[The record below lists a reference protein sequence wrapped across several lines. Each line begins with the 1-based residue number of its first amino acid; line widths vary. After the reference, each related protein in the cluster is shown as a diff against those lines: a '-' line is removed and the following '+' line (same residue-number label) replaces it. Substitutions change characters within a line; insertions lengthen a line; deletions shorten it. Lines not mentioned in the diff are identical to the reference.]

1 MHAGH
6 ERKENEREREAR
18 ARVRERDGTQ
28 NVQTAAQQQEQSR
41 GLKASSA
48 AHGAIVCKLAN
59 FSYGHLQAGSLV
71 RLILCQ
77 IDSPARPPDIAVGTL
92 HRAQG
97 VDCLLDFPLHVQR
110 IGCEPR
116 SVSASGTPARTD
128 GCARTYIRALRTH
141 AHTHTH
147 TRHTHT
153 RSNAHTRGKVGRG
166 ESGRYAEDG
175 ARTRE
180 GRGAQRPRRGGSG
193 GERAESGR
201 AERVAL
207 DCCR

>member
-92 HRAQG
+92 FGLWFDRTKQG
-97 VDCLLDFPLHVQR
+97 EKFRILGLNTCVYLQFQTISNKKEVLLKP
-110 IGCEPR
+110 
-116 SVSASGTPARTD
+116 T
-128 GCARTYIRALRTH
+128 
-141 AHTHTH
+141 
-147 TRHTHT
+147 
-153 RSNAHTRGKVGRG
+153 
-166 ESGRYAEDG
+166 
-175 ARTRE
+175 
-180 GRGAQRPRRGGSG
+180 
-193 GERAESGR
+193 
-201 AERVAL
+201 
-207 DCCR
+207 